1 MLGQYGSP
9 GAETQTGRFP
19 WPDGKRVALSL
30 SFDDARPSQL
40 DNGVPI
46 LDRYG
51 VHATFYVQAG
61 SARDR
66 ADDWKRA
73 AKTGHELGNHSE
85 HHPCTG
91 NFQWSRD
98 RALENQDL
106 KSIAEEID
114 LANRAITNLLGIT
127 PTTFAYPCG
136 QKFVGRGRLTR
147 SYVPVVAERF
157 LAGRGWRDEGPND
170 PAFCDLA
177 QLLGMELDGLN
188 FEQAQALIDSA
199 ADQGAWLIFCGHDI
213 GPEAHPQTTL
223 TGTLEQICRYSSD
236 PSSGIWIDSVDRIAR
251 YVQAHRSEVSQ

>member
-1 MLGQYGSP
+1 MFGQYGNS
-9 GAETQTGRFP
+9 ETGTKSGPFP

-61 SARDR
+61 PARGR
-66 ADDWKRA
+66 AADWKKA
-73 AKTGHELGNHSE
+73 AVTGHELGNHSE

-114 LANRAITNLLGIT
+114 LANRSITNLLGIT

-170 PAFCDLA
+170 PNFCDLA

-188 FEQAQALIDSA
+188 FEQARTLIESA
-199 ADQGAWLIFCGHDI
+199 ASQGAWLIFCGHDI
-213 GPEAHPQTTL
+213 GPESHSQTTL
-223 TGTLEQICRYSSD
+223 TDTLEQISRYSSD
-236 PSSGIWIDSVDRIAR
+236 PHSGVWIETVDRIAR
-251 YVQAHRSEVSQ
+251 YVEANRSEKSQ